1 MGARALLA
9 AVLVACA
16 SCETLPALKLRVIR
30 GGATPASRAG
40 GHIAQQGAASILVA
54 QQPAAATP
62 PRDLRVPARRVGK
75 RGDTPVAR
83 SERRRA
89 VRIAV
94 NLFLWWTLNVV
105 FNLGNKQCLDSWPH
119 PWALATLHLAVGS
132 ACMLPLYFPLPRLYG
147 DAGVRWAPVRR
158 VPALTRQQLLALF
171 PVTALLCIGHVAS
184 TLAPAY
190 GTVAFAN
197 IIKTAEPLFT
207 CAISYVLFR
216 RVFPRF
222 AYAVVVAVAVAVGA
236 SPQPSTWHNCRV
248 HVSQV
253 RRSAD
258 GCVRRRALLHSRPQL
273 LELHAHRRP
282 HLQRRLN

>member
-16 SCETLPALKLRVIR
+16 SCETLPTPKLRATR

-40 GHIAQQGAASILVA
+40 NYVAQQGAASILIA
-54 QQPAAATP
+54 QQQAVVPP
-62 PRDLRVPARRVGK
+62 PRDLRVPARRAVRK

-132 ACMLPLYFPLPRLYG
+132 ACMLPLYFPLPRLGG
-147 DAGVRWAPVRR
+147 DAGVRWAPMRR

-222 AYAVVVAVAVAVGA
+222 AYAVVVTLAVAVAVGA
-236 SPQPSTWHNCRV
+236 SAEPSTWHTRRV
-248 HVSQV
+248 HVPQV

-258 GCVRRRALLHSRPQL
+258 GRVRRRALLH
-273 LELHAHRRP
+273 A
-282 HLQRRLN
+282 